1 MSEQLP
7 RDVEH
12 DEQGWFEHANACVP
26 PELLLP
32 LGAGTLP
39 RETAARVQAHV
50 SACATCR
57 ALLEAMI
64 ALDVPPGAEQ
74 ADRIAAA
81 IARARAP
88 RHPVSLHRLAAPPS
102 WLAAAAMLVAAAG
115 LALMIPRSPGP
126 RPPIGPPSHD
136 RRLPDERFALSL
148 QKPETEL
155 PPDAL
160 VLRGGGPSPYVAA
173 LATALEPWNRDRFGD
188 AATKFRA
195 VTMQYPDR
203 PHGHYYLGVSLLMS
217 NRPHEAV
224 GPLQRAQA
232 LATDD
237 ASLCDSASW
246 YLAIG
251 FERSGQIASAVQA
264 LADLC
269 SRPGARR
276 GEACRGLAA
285 LRPPVGDPGPKD
297 SRTSSVG
304 SALVGRRDRPAVGP
318 TGPGASMPIR

>member
-1 MSEQLP
+1 MSERLP

-12 DEQGWFEHANACVP
+12 DEQGWFEHAAACVP

-39 RETAARVQAHV
+39 RETAARVEAHV
-50 SACATCR
+50 SECATCR
-57 ALLEAMI
+57 ALLEAMT
-64 ALDVPPGAEQ
+64 ALDVPLGAEQ

-81 IARARAP
+81 RARTP
-88 RHPVSLHRLAAPPS
+88 RQPVWLHRLAAGPS

-115 LALMIPRSPGP
+115 LALMIPRAPSP
-126 RPPIGPPSHD
+126 RPPVGPPSHD
-136 RRLPDERFALSL
+136 RGLPNERFALSL

-217 NRPHEAV
+217 DRPREAV

-232 LATDD
+232 LAGDD
-237 ASLCDSASW
+237 ASVRDSASW

-251 FERSGQIASAVQA
+251 FERSGQLASAVQA

-269 SRPGARR
+269 SRAGARR

-285 LRPPVGDPGPKD
+285 LRPPVGDPGAKD
-297 SRTSSVG
+297 QRKSSVG
-304 SALVGRRDRPAVGP
+304 GALVGRRDRPAVGP
-318 TGPGASMPIR
+318 TGPGAPVPIR